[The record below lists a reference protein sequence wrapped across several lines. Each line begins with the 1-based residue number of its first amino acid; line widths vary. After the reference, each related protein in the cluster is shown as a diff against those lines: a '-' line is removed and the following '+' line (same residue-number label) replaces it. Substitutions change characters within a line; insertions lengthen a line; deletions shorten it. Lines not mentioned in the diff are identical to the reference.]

1 MILLFQFTLLLSTS
15 LAAKTLVVTPAR
27 AEQSSDYYSDK
38 NFASWAIDGDLST
51 GSSTANGADNW
62 LRVYFSTDLEV
73 GKVVLERGW
82 QPGATCTYQLFIY
95 QGDTKYPCGD
105 KVTFPYGRYYTGYD
119 NTTMDCGGK
128 RGGSVVLQQSVCGQY
143 IGVQEIKVYL
153 PESGPYP
160 GNEGSGWDN

>member
-51 GSSTANGADNW
+51 GSATANGADNW

-73 GKVVLERGW
+73 GKVGIGRGW
-82 QPGATCTYQLFIY
+82 QPDATCTYQLFIY
-95 QGDTKYPCGD
+95 QGPTKKYPCGD
-105 KVTFPYGRYYTGYD
+105 KFIFPYGPYYTGYD
-119 NTTMDCGGK
+119 NTTIDCGGK

-143 IGVQEIKVYL
+143 IGINEINVHL
-153 PESGPYP
+153 SDYP
-160 GNEGSGWDN
+160 GN